1 MLPKPSR
8 ISLFGGRCVE
18 HKVNVLET
26 QRPVMIQFLRR
37 IEKIIYKLDSNVNV
51 KRKKKHLNEFFPEQ
65 KSVSF
70 CVRRGDQRSQGA
82 MAQVLISFL
91 RLVH

>member
-8 ISLFGGRCVE
+8 ISLFGGRCEE

-37 IEKIIYKLDSNVNV
+37 IEKIIYKLDFNVNV
-51 KRKKKHLNEFFPEQ
+51 KRKKRKRVLPRAEVE
-65 KSVSF
+65 S
-70 CVRRGDQRSQGA
+70 RSA
-82 MAQVLISFL
+82 LDTAINVLRERWLKF
-91 RLVH
+91 

>member
-8 ISLFGGRCVE
+8 ISLFGGRCE
-18 HKVNVLET
+18 EREVNVLET

-51 KRKKKHLNEFFPEQ
+51 KRKKNT
-65 KSVSF
+65 
-70 CVRRGDQRSQGA
+70 
-82 MAQVLISFL
+82 
-91 RLVH
+91 